1 MVDPEKLLQEM
12 TLKEYENLTGHKKPS
27 DPEKQTGLPVVP
39 LMPQSSQPTED
50 DELALYGG
58 DSAELHD

>member
-12 TLKEYENLTGHKKPS
+12 TPKEYENLTGQKKPADRS
-27 DPEKQTGLPVVP
+27 TLSPSKEPTLV
-39 LMPQSSQPTED
+39 QSSEPKVD
-50 DELALYGG
+50 DELGQYGG